1 MKTRRIWIVIVVI
14 LIVGVCSTT
23 YTKRYVKE
31 RELDA
36 SMKVMT
42 EAAMNAAEA
51 EAADEPP
58 ADAPMPFAAAVPA
71 DAGSRRHAGEESS
84 NGTASANASAE
95 DTASQEE
102 DAAAALSEPV
112 VMGAQTAEDVS
123 RADGE
128 DAALSEEKT
137 GTSAGTGTAAAPAQN
152 APAGAGPLAMSPLTE
167 SAEMETAAAA
177 QSSVVIAGNGKDKVA
192 VSYKTRLEE
201 LDTQIERN
209 RAADAEKPVGNSV
222 KARSENELKLWE
234 AELDGIMKALE
245 TRLGSED
252 IEKLY
257 AKQREWRRDRDAKA
271 LEASKKQNGSSLE
284 EVEYTVSLTV
294 STRSRAYELVKE
306 YEAVLE
312 E

>member
-84 NGTASANASAE
+84 NGTASAE

>member
-71 DAGSRRHAGEESS
+71 DEGSRMLAEEES
-84 NGTASANASAE
+84 GMEADSARDSVE
-95 DTASQEE
+95 DSVSREQE
-102 DAAAALSEPV
+102 AAAALPEPV
-112 VMGAQTAEDVS
+112 VMGAQMAGDVS
-123 RADGE
+123 QSGGE
-128 DAALSEEKT
+128 DATVSEGAARNST
-137 GTSAGTGTAAAPAQN
+137 GTGAAEAPAQG
-152 APAGAGPLAMSPLTE
+152 APAGAGSLAMSPLTE
-167 SAEMETAAAA
+167 SVEIETAAAV

-192 VSYKTRLEE
+192 VSHKARLEE
-201 LDTQIERN
+201 LDAQIERN